1 MPLRVRQPHS
11 TMLWRPSRSVSRL
24 PPPLTTLPAP
34 LCLPNPPVQ
43 GGGLASAHLHHARTV
58 CRRAERLLVALVR
71 DGDLGAEVG
80 VFVNRLSDY
89 LFVTARYAAMKSHA
103 VEQIYAKARGLK
115 ERQLSS
121 SSSGGGGGGA
131 AGAPVR

>member
-1 MPLRVRQPHS
+1 M
-11 TMLWRPSRSVSRL
+11 L
-24 PPPLTTLPAP
+24 PPTTTLCNSHP
-34 LCLPNPPVQ
+34 Q

-71 DGDLGAEVG
+71 DGEVGPEVG

-115 ERQLSS
+115 ERHLSTTS
-121 SSSGGGGGGA
+121 ASTAATA
-131 AGAPVR
+131 AGAGGSGAAPVR